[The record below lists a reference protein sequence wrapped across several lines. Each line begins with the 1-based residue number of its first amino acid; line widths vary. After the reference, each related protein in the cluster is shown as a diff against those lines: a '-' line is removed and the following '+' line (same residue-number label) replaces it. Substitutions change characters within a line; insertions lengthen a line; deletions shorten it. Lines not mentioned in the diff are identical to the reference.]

1 MFESAELGHTVDK
14 ETYEKEVPILREAL
28 LDAQYDLL
36 REARFPVV
44 ILISGVDGAGKGETV
59 HLLSEWMDPRHLQA
73 HAMDAPT
80 AEETERP
87 PFFRFWRTL
96 PPKGKTGIFF
106 TSWYTQ
112 PILERAYRLIGRAAI
127 DMRMEQVRRFERML
141 ASEGALLLKFWFHLS
156 KDRQKERLRKLE
168 KDSKTRWRVTRTD
181 WRHFKLYDRF
191 RKISERA
198 LRQTSTAEAPW
209 IVVEGSCP
217 RYRSLTVGKAIL
229 SALRARLD
237 EPAPKSAESH
247 APPFIAPVDDIDVI
261 RSLDLSLALDKDE
274 YEKELAK
281 YQRKL
286 ALLTRE
292 KRFQDLSLCLVFE
305 GADAAGK
312 GSSIRRITGALDA
325 RQYQVI
331 PIAAPTDEERVQPY
345 LWRFWR
351 HLPRRGKFAI
361 FDRSWYGRVLVERV
375 EGFCS
380 EYHWMRAYAELNDFE
395 EQLSSHNILVVKY
408 WLQISKEEQLE
419 RFEER
424 QKTGFKNF
432 KITPEDWRNREKWDD
447 YEAAARDM
455 IDRTSSELAPWTLVE
470 ANDKYYARIK
480 ILRTLCDRIEAALRR

>member
-1 MFESAELGHTVDK
+1 MFESAELGHTIDK

-36 REARFPVV
+36 QSARFPVV

-59 HLLSEWMDPRHLQA
+59 HLLNEWMDPRHIQA

-87 PFFRFWRTL
+87 PFFRFWRAL
-96 PPKGKTGIFF
+96 PPRGKTGIFF

-112 PILERAYRLIGRAAI
+112 PILDRVYRRTDRAEI
-127 DMRMEQVRRFERML
+127 DLRMEQARRFERML

-156 KDRQKERLRKLE
+156 KDRQRERLTKLE
-168 KDSKTRWRVTRTD
+168 KDPKTRFRVTKLD
-181 WRHFKLYDRF
+181 WHHFKLYDRF

-209 IVVEGSCP
+209 IVVEGTCP

-237 EPAPKSAESH
+237 AESLKPAESH
-247 APPFIAPVDDIDVI
+247 APPFIAPVDQLDVL
-261 RSLDLSLALDKDE
+261 RGLDLSRKLDKDD
-274 YEKELAK
+274 YEKDLAK

-292 KRFQDLSLCLVFE
+292 PRFRDMSVVMLFE
-305 GADAAGK
+305 GPDAAGK
-312 GSSIRRITGALDA
+312 GSTIRRITSALDA

-331 PIAAPTDEERVQPY
+331 PIAAPTDEERAQPY

-351 HLPRRGKFAI
+351 HLPRRSKFTI

-380 EYHWMRAYAELNDFE
+380 EHDWMRAYAEINDFE
-395 EQLSSHNILVVKY
+395 EQLASHRVLVAKF
-408 WLQISKEEQLE
+408 WIQISKEEQLQ

-424 QKTGFKNF
+424 QKTGFKSF
-432 KITPEDWRNREKWDD
+432 KITPEDWRNREKWDV

-455 IDRTSSELAPWTLVE
+455 IDRTSTEIAPWTLVE
-470 ANDKYYARIK
+470 GNDKYYARIK
-480 ILRTLCDRIEAALRR
+480 VLRTLCRQIEALIEK